1 MSLVEVACPGCQTPL
16 KAPPGMA
23 GRKARCKKCNT
34 PFRIPGET
42 VDGVGESQ
50 QLSVARPP
58 AAQPAEDD
66 IPSAMPVE
74 DDEPLA
80 AVAEEEPLAAV
91 VADEPAPPPADPF
104 AFSSAPP
111 EPKKKDRKPRDAD
124 AEAPPAPAP
133 AASDN
138 PFAFTSAPPEPSAKK
153 SAPPEPPAKKKE
165 RKPRDEAGEAPPAPA
180 PAAAGDPFA
189 FTDVPPGPKKA
200 DRKPRGKDD
209 TPAPAD
215 RPAAASD
222 DPFTF
227 TSAPPEPSAKK
238 KEKDRKPRDEAGEA
252 PPVPAPVASGDPFAF
267 TSAPPEPK
275 KKDRT
280 PGDEPAPAAA
290 GEAAKKT
297 EKDRKPRDADAEAPP
312 APAPAASDNPFA
324 FTSAPPEPSAKKSA
338 PPEPPAKKKERKP
351 RDEAGEAP
359 PAPAP
364 AAADPFAFGSAPA
377 EPKKADRKPRDEDED
392 EGEDDAAPAAPATS
406 GDPFTFGSAPAP
418 ALAEKADRRPRDDK
432 ADRKKPAA
440 RKAPAGGGGNGLVKV
455 IVGATVFA
463 VVTGGIVVGAL
474 VVLNSKPGEVAKNEK
489 KVDPPS
495 NEPAVV
501 PAAAPEPA
509 GKADAVP
516 KEQAKTTPRP
526 QKGGAK
532 GKGGALALPPG
543 KVLTFPP
550 KPAAPKLVTEPASTP
565 VPVAVPFADA
575 RRFFPP
581 GKADGDI
588 GVLWRSAVGFQG
600 VGEKVTL
607 TLFSPN
613 SGKETAKVEVDHDG
627 TPDPAADLSV
637 DGGTFA
643 VGHRTTGKVT
653 VWDVRKKAKKL
664 DAFDPYADKPEHKAA
679 KLAAVYLT
687 EPPDRVVTV
696 TTAGAVHVWDVA
708 TKGLAGEY
716 VPAKAAP
723 NKVAGGRG
731 VAPLPT
737 RRGVVVAV
745 GGTVYKVDTAGAV
758 TGTEAEDLG
767 GDVGRSLALA
777 VSPGGKVL
785 YAFETD
791 VDGKREKAV
800 MQLAGGNRSPAFR
813 WPADAGEPVAAAW
826 AGDNVA
832 SLATSQGAAVWFDA
846 DGGFNPI
853 AVARTPDDKAV
864 HVVAGTD
871 NHWSLLPSPGDAKA
885 SVVVELA
892 LPPQG
897 VGDPLTPAAR
907 RPMASLVLDLKGL
920 SQEAPAAKQ

>member
-1 MSLVEVACPGCQTPL
+1 MSLVEVACPGCQAPL

-23 GRKARCKKCNT
+23 GKKARCKKCNT
-34 PFRIPGET
+34 PFRIPGGT
-42 VDGVGESQ
+42 GD
-50 QLSVARPP
+50 AIAPT
-58 AAQPAEDD
+58 ATANPAEDD

-80 AVAEEEPLAAV
+80 AVVAEEPG
-91 VADEPAPPPADPF
+91 PPPPADPF
-104 AFSSAPP
+104 AFTNIPP
-111 EPKKKDRKPRDAD
+111 EPPARKNEPPAKKKEKERKPRDERAD
-124 AEAPPAPAP
+124 APAPAAASDDPFAFTDAPAEPKEPERKPRDEADEAPPAPAP
-133 AASDN
+133 AASGA
-138 PFAFTSAPPEPSAKK
+138 PFA
-153 SAPPEPPAKKKE
+153 
-165 RKPRDEAGEAPPAPA
+165 
-180 PAAAGDPFA
+180 
-189 FTDVPPGPKKA
+189 
-200 DRKPRGKDD
+200 
-209 TPAPAD
+209 
-215 RPAAASD
+215 
-222 DPFTF
+222 
-227 TSAPPEPSAKK
+227 
-238 KEKDRKPRDEAGEA
+238 
-252 PPVPAPVASGDPFAF
+252 
-267 TSAPPEPK
+267 
-275 KKDRT
+275 
-280 PGDEPAPAAA
+280 
-290 GEAAKKT
+290 
-297 EKDRKPRDADAEAPP
+297 
-312 APAPAASDNPFA
+312 
-324 FTSAPPEPSAKKSA
+324 
-338 PPEPPAKKKERKP
+338 
-351 RDEAGEAP
+351 
-359 PAPAP
+359 
-364 AAADPFAFGSAPA
+364 
-377 EPKKADRKPRDEDED
+377 
-392 EGEDDAAPAAPATS
+392 
-406 GDPFTFGSAPAP
+406 FGSAPAP
-418 ALAEKADRRPRDDK
+418 ALAEKAERRPRDD
-432 ADRKKPAA
+432 ADDRKKPAA
-440 RKAPAGGGGNGLVKV
+440 RKAPAGGGGIGLVKV

-474 VVLNSKPGEVAKNEK
+474 VVLNNNKPGEVVKNEK
-489 KVDPPS
+489 KVEPPS

-501 PAAAPEPA
+501 PADAPAPA
-509 GKADAVP
+509 GKADATP
-516 KEQAKTTPRP
+516 KDQAKTNPRTTAGTP

-532 GKGGALALPPG
+532 GKGGAPALPPG

-550 KPAAPKLVTEPASTP
+550 KPAAPKLVTEPASNP

-581 GKADGDI
+581 DKADGDI
-588 GVLWRSAVGFQG
+588 GVLWRSAAGFQG

-643 VGHRTTGKVT
+643 IGHRTTGKVT

-708 TKGLAGEY
+708 TKALAGEY

-723 NKVAGGRG
+723 NKVVGGRG
-731 VAPLPT
+731 VAPFPT

-745 GGTVYKVDTAGAV
+745 GGTIYKVDTAGTVA
-758 TGTEAEDLG
+758 GTEAEDLG

-777 VSPGGKVL
+777 VSAGGKVL

-791 VDGKREKAV
+791 ADGKREKV
-800 MQLAGGNRSPAFR
+800 LMQLASGTRGPASR

-864 HVVAGTD
+864 HAVAGTD
-871 NHWSLLPSPGDAKA
+871 NHWSLLPAPGDAKG

-907 RPMASLVLDLKGL
+907 RPTASLVLDLKGL
-920 SQEAPAAKQ
+920 SQEPPAAKQ